1 MIRDILTDALF
12 CRGVEARQQSNKSIP
27 ENFTQLGV
35 GKLLAPLS
43 GFLSFFQKT
52 LNSGNVS
59 HRLYSSMSYCL
70 RLMRVPPQEFVVS
83 PGGGQ

>member
-1 MIRDILTDALF
+1 MLCFAGVW
-12 CRGVEARQQSNKSIP
+12 RGVQQSNKSIP

-43 GFLSFFQKT
+43 EFLSFFSG
-52 LNSGNVS
+52 NSSGNVS
-59 HRLYSSMSYCL
+59 HRLYSSVSYCL

-83 PGGGQ
+83 PAGGQ